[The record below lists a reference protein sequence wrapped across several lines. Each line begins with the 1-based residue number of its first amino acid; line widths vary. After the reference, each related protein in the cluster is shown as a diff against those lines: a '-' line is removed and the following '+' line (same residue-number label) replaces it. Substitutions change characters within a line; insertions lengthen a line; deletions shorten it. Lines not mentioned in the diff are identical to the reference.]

1 MPAEQAAVK
10 LCAKDSVLFDVSD
23 YQIYSNQW
31 IPLTAKCTIA
41 EKVRTAAI
49 LDNKCSGGAIAHI
62 NLENNFP
69 NTDTAWE
76 MLNYIAA
83 QGVIYFCF
91 NTRINVC
98 KNHHGFV
105 GTDICPVCG
114 EPVYDTYQ
122 RVVGFLTP
130 SKSYSSERKKEFTA
144 REWYELAKLHGET
157 SVIGD

>member
-1 MPAEQAAVK
+1 
-10 LCAKDSVLFDVSD
+10 
-23 YQIYSNQW
+23 
-31 IPLTAKCTIA
+31 
-41 EKVRTAAI
+41 
-49 LDNKCSGGAIAHI
+49 
-62 NLENNFP
+62 
-69 NTDTAWE
+69 

-98 KNHHGFV
+98 KNHHGFF

-130 SKSYSSERKKEFTA
+130 SKSYSSERKKEFSA
-144 REWYELAKLHGET
+144 REWYELARIHGET

>member
-1 MPAEQAAVK
+1 MAEQAAVK
-10 LCAKDSVLFDVSD
+10 LAAKDRFLFDVKD
-23 YQIYSNQW
+23 YEIYSNQW
-31 IPLTAKCTIA
+31 IPLTSKCTIK

-62 NLENNFP
+62 NLESNFASKEE
-69 NTDTAWE
+69 AWF
-76 MLNYIAA
+76 MLNYIASE
-83 QGVIYFCF
+83 GVIYFCF

-98 KNHHGFV
+98 RNHHGFV
-105 GTDICPVCG
+105 GTETCPVCG

-130 SKSYSSERKKEFTA
+130 SNSYSSERKKEFSA
-144 REWYELAKLHGET
+144 REWYELARMRGET